1 MQHVP
6 ENPLQVKVPIQV
18 DSHTPILLHFH
29 VRLQAASEAEKM
41 ATVEVPVL
49 DGIVVQSLKGEMM
62 IELQHPPPP
71 EMERTAWNMYKA
83 GSIVT
88 SGATMDALIRLLMEK
103 EECCRCLH
111 IIIGDTSGDGL
122 HTMTG
127 PLAEFTY
134 GPDLNERQIEAIKSC
149 KAPLSAIWGPPVVVQ
164 ILPKILQSS
173 QEPPK
178 ILMTALTH
186 NAVYKV
192 LERFLKEINEG
203 HYLCDEQ
210 ILRIATDVS
219 KVNKDLQS
227 FTIEKR
233 LNDANLVFMTC
244 ARAGLGILRKSDF
257 DITLIDEVSQIMEP
271 CTLIL
276 LIKGSQ
282 RAILVGD
289 HIQLCP
295 TVKKL
300 GKALEFDVSLLE
312 CFVRHFAFAYLG
324 YLRPNN
330 AIFGCYVQDH
340 LV

>member
-1 MQHVP
+1 M
-6 ENPLQVKVPIQV
+6 E
-18 DSHTPILLHFH
+18 
-29 VRLQAASEAEKM
+29 EA
-41 ATVEVPVL
+41 
-49 DGIVVQSLKGEMM
+49 
-62 IELQHPPPP
+62 
-71 EMERTAWNMYKA
+71 KA
-83 GSIVT
+83 T

-103 EECCRCLH
+103 EECCRCLR

-122 HTMTG
+122 HTTTD

-149 KAPLSAIWGPPVVVQ
+149 EVPLSAIWGPPVVVQ

-173 QEPPK
+173 QELPK

-186 NAVYKV
+186 NGAYVSSNIEDIRSRRTPKAVYKV

-227 FTIEKR
+227 FTIGMRAGGNMNENDR
-233 LNDANLVFMTC
+233 LFKQAQRSGLMMQILNKTHSLG
-244 ARAGLGILRKSDF
+244 AGLGILHKSDF
-257 DITLIDEVSQIMEP
+257 DIALIDEVSQIMEP
-271 CTLIL
+271 CTLIPL
-276 LIKGSQ
+276 VKGSQ

-289 HIQLCP
+289 HVQLCP

-312 CFVRHFAFAYLG
+312 RLYAG
-324 YLRPNN
+324 
-330 AIFGCYVQDH
+330 DD
-340 LV
+340 